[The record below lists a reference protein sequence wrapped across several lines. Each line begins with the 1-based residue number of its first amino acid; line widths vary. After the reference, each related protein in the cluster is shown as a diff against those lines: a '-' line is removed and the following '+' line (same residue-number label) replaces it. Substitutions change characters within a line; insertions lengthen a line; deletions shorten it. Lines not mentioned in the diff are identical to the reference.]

1 MHIVITGGA
10 GFLGSRLARQLLQRG
25 TLTGRDGQAQEIKRI
40 TLLDVVPAQGSMIR
54 ASKPSPAT
62 SPTLP

>member
-25 TLTGRDGQAQEIKRI
+25 TLTGRDGQPQEIKRI
-40 TLLDVVPAQGSMIR
+40 TLLDVVPAQGF
-54 ASKPSPAT
+54 T
-62 SPTLP
+62 D